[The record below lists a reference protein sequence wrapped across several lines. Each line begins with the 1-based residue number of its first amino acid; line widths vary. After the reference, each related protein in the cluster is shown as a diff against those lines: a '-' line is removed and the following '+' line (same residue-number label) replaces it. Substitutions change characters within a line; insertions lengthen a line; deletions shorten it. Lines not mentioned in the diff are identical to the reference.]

1 MDFKNYLIFGILSVI
16 GSTLGW
22 LISTEELSPKKI
34 AAKGVAGLMIG
45 EVIVPAFMPYFSL
58 PQEVWYGIIA
68 ISSVTGVEIII
79 LLTKKIQDYIK
90 NKIN

>member
-1 MDFKNYLIFGILSVI
+1 MDFKNYLIFGILSVV

-45 EVIVPAFMPYFSL
+45 MIIVPAFMPYFAL
-58 PQEVWYGIIA
+58 PTEVWYGIIA

-79 LLTKKIQDYIK
+79 LLTKKLDEFIK